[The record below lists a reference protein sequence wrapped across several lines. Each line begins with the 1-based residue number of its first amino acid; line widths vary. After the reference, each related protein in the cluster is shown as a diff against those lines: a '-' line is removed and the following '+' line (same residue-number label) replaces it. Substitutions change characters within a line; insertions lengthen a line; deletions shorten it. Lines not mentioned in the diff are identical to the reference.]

1 MMPWPA
7 KLSSMMPLTSPST
20 SCWAKKYFCERLT
33 MSMTSASETGMMSRA
48 TSVMSGLMSSIMT
61 RTPATVVMPVTSTTL
76 CASVWPMVST
86 SLVMRESVSP
96 VELRSK

>member
-1 MMPWPA
+1 
-7 KLSSMMPLTSPST
+7 
-20 SCWAKKYFCERLT
+20 
-33 MSMTSASETGMMSRA
+33 
-48 TSVMSGLMSSIMT
+48 MSSIMT
-61 RTPATVVMPVTSTTL
+61 KTPATVVMPVTSCTTL